1 MLEDKITG
9 HYLKTNILKDEYIE
23 KFRKVYYNTNGE
35 L

>member
-9 HYLKTNILKDEYIE
+9 HYLKTHVLKDKYMEQ
-23 KFRKVYYNTNGE
+23 FRKVYYNDN